1 MEFRAVLRAL
11 VAKKLYTWKDDLSQA
26 ENQDKIDAK
35 VVNMRKK
42 FVSHEISHNSTT
54 TTATK
59 RQRETEDREAVL
71 GGFANAKQLVRVN
84 VRRKTYLVRR
94 DCVDLVKTLALH
106 GESVDATWA
115 EDFSALIKFATDK
128 SRDGAVRDD
137 HLRGTTRENQ
147 QMRAETINRRGCQ

>member
-1 MEFRAVLRAL
+1 MGPE
-11 VAKKLYTWKDDLSQA
+11 Q
-26 ENQDKIDAK
+26 
-35 VVNMRKK
+35 
-42 FVSHEISHNSTT
+42 SHNSST
-54 TTATK
+54 TTAAK

-71 GGFANAKQLVRVN
+71 CGFANAKQVVRVN

-94 DCVDLVKTLALH
+94 DCVGLVETLALH

-115 EDFSALIKFATDK
+115 EDFSALTKFATAK

-137 HLRGTTRENQ
+137 HLRGTTREKQ